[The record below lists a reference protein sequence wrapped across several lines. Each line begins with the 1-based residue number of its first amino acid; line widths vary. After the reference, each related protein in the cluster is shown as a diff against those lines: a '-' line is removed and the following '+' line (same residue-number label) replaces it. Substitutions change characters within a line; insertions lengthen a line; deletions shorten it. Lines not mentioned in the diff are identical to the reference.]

1 MEDKRFNKT
10 YFEVITY
17 LPKRLQCLLRV
28 LPPKIIDNL
37 TEIRLRSGRPVTL
50 TVNGQNLFL
59 SNSGNICY
67 LYQNG
72 LLTITTEEIAD
83 TFSAICD
90 YSVYAFS
97 EQIKEGFVTLKNGCR
112 IGISGTAVYEN
123 GEFAR
128 FKNISSLNFRIA
140 KEFKDSAL
148 LIVKEINGGM
158 LIAGPPSSGKTT
170 LLRDAIRLLSVGTA
184 TERKRIALIDS
195 RNEVA
200 AVSGAEPK
208 MDIGPLTD
216 VLTSLEKV
224 KGIEIALR
232 TLNPDIIACDEIT
245 DPKEAKALVSGF
257 FTGVDLLSTVHVG
270 SIDELYKREPI
281 NIIIKSG
288 AVKKIAFIEH
298 LGAKPIIIS
307 APFLKGVDEPIK
319 TAM

>member
-1 MEDKRFNKT
+1 M
-10 YFEVITY
+10 
-17 LPKRLQCLLRV
+17 
-28 LPPKIIDNL
+28 PPKIIDNL
-37 TEIRLRSGRPVTL
+37 TEIRLRSVRPVTL

-72 LLTITTEEIAD
+72 LSTLTTEEIAD

-170 LLRDAIRLLSVGTA
+170 LLRDAVRLLSVGTA

-216 VLTSLEKV
+216 VLTSLEKS

-232 TLNPDIIACDEIT
+232 TLNPEIIAFDEIT

-281 NIIIKSG
+281 NMLIKSG

-307 APFLKGVDEPIK
+307 APFLKGFDEPIK